1 MKYLSRPAAHF
12 PATPRRSPCR
22 IEKTGR
28 APFSRTRPGIPAS
41 RKSSVGSIADDGAA
55 EPAAGFV
62 CQERFMKTFTTTLL
76 LCAGLAV
83 AGAAQAQT
91 AAPTTQYKRDLYGD
105 WRVGYPAPTAKTSAQ
120 VAAELAQAK
129 ANGTYSFGQEDY
141 PPPVASTQSESRA
154 QVEQE
159 LQQAQVQGQMAS
171 DQEDYP
177 PPAMAHSGMSDI
189 H

>member
-1 MKYLSRPAAHF
+1 
-12 PATPRRSPCR
+12 
-22 IEKTGR
+22 
-28 APFSRTRPGIPAS
+28 
-41 RKSSVGSIADDGAA
+41 
-55 EPAAGFV
+55 
-62 CQERFMKTFTTTLL
+62 MKTLTTTLV

-83 AGAAQAQT
+83 AGAAQAQSAAQPT
-91 AAPTTQYKRDLYGD
+91 APATQYKRDLYGD
-105 WRVGYPAPTAKTSAQ
+105 WRVNYAAPAAKTSDQ

-129 ANGTYSFGQEDY
+129 ANGQYSFGQEDY
-141 PPPVASTQSESRA
+141 PPAVMSQQSESRA

-159 LQQAQVQGQMAS
+159 LQQAQMQGQMAS